1 MATHSCILAW
11 EIPRSEEFDELQSM
25 GSQRVGHD
33 WACTHST
40 YVCVCVCICR
50 CVWRSK
56 RKKIF
61 WCSKSLNSDSPLFIY
76 YPQDINSG
84 LPRKTQI
91 SKWIW
96 RRKCISKTHTKQPYL
111 NSGYCFHESAFYW
124 YLFSLDSIRYV
135 ACNFEAILHFMRLSF
150 TQTINRM

>member
-1 MATHSCILAW
+1 MATHSSILAW
-11 EIPRSEEFDELQSM
+11 EIPWSEFDELQSM
-25 GSQRVGHD
+25 GSQRIGHNS
-33 WACTHST
+33 ACTHST
-40 YVCVCVCICR
+40 YICR
-50 CVWRSK
+50 CVYVGVYDILK
-56 RKKIF
+56 EKKIF

-91 SKWIW
+91 SKWTW
-96 RRKCISKTHTKQPYL
+96 RRKCITKTHTKQPYL